1 MRSSPDGT
9 RPSGLVLQGARAS
22 CPFSFDAAA
31 CPSATRA
38 GPGLSCALVLLLAGC
53 AGQPHGGRL
62 NAPNPAA
69 KPVNQLSLSS
79 QACGPAALLYAFS
92 AGTDDWQRA
101 YSAVD
106 GESDRQRLAYII
118 KRYALHPSRHLSNH
132 RRWSRHGGVS
142 SADLADIGNEMA
154 AGRFLPGIRWDS
166 LIATSGGDHGK
177 LLRHA
182 HRRLSRS
189 LIRGLP
195 PILALKRAA
204 RRTSDASPSAWRIV
218 EGHYVVVTGMP
229 SRIGRDANGFDLEFM
244 DPHGGRQRTGTLRI
258 PDGAGPALP
267 WLEFVSPDTP
277 VGLRLVRPGEQ
288 SLVTAA
294 AAVGRF

>member
-1 MRSSPDGT
+1 MRSS
-9 RPSGLVLQGARAS
+9 L
-22 CPFSFDAAA
+22 F
-31 CPSATRA
+31 
-38 GPGLSCALVLLLAGC
+38 CAVGLLLAGC
-53 AGQPHGGRL
+53 AGQPGGGRL
-62 NAPNPAA
+62 AAPNSAA
-69 KPVNQLSLSS
+69 EPVNQLSLSA

-92 AGTDDWQRA
+92 AGNDDWQRA
-101 YSAVD
+101 YAAVD

-132 RRWSRHGGVS
+132 RRWSNRGGIS

-154 AGRFLPGIRWDS
+154 AGQFLPGIRWDS
-166 LIATSGGDHGK
+166 LIATNGGDHGK

-182 HRRLSRS
+182 HRRLSQS
-189 LIRGLP
+189 LTRGLP
-195 PILALKRAA
+195 PILALKLTA
-204 RRTSDASPSAWRIV
+204 RRSSDTSSSAWRIV

-229 SRIGRDANGFDLEFM
+229 SRIARDANSFEIEFM

-267 WLEFVSPDTP
+267 WLEFSSPDTAMSR
-277 VGLRLVRPGEQ
+277 RLVRRGEQ

-294 AAVGRF
+294 AVIGRF